1 MQMNNIPRWLLIF
14 LAMTTAMI
22 QTGVGCGTLAAQTNQ
37 QLPHRE
43 YYFGFPDLYEGDFRS
58 ALRRFSSEY
67 RTAFRIGDQRY
78 VDSVCILTMVGEC
91 HYRVG
96 DYQRALET
104 YNDALELYLALDAQ
118 RWQSN
123 IQLPDIIQPDT
134 SAVQRARVTW
144 GTSKRNGQIANV
156 PDNLSVLRGRLDASR
171 AFEQGGLFDPAELR
185 QVDVTEV
192 LRCAA
197 LAIVRRREIMGD
209 TGRYDPLSLRLLGSL
224 KKAGVGNGTLM
235 GAYNGIV
242 YGAILSAV
250 GEYDKAATMLTSSLQ
265 LGGGM
270 DHRLTPLGLTELAF
284 IGIAKDKPA
293 VALEFAIEAT
303 YSAAYFQQPDFIE
316 RGFELATQAH
326 LINTRTPLP
335 ALVPAI
341 AWAGR
346 ERTQMLETSLNVR
359 LAECL
364 SESGDV
370 ERSSEILKRAGNLM
384 TNRNNIAQTLLVARL
399 RYLTALNEFM
409 TGDTRRGLVSLR
421 SAMKEL
427 TTKSPAL
434 FRLQLAD
441 SLAVKGTLTEKQSD
455 LLYTTLL
462 QDPSERLWR
471 TEPMDAIAFLLT
483 PHVGALERWFEI
495 LIKRKQID
503 RAVEV
508 ADQIRRH
515 RFFADLPLGG
525 RLLSLRW
532 VLQGDAQFLKPE
544 ALQQRQQLLTRYSRY
559 RELLN
564 QSTLLHDKL
573 NGLPLKPDVDS
584 DDDRTQRQTMQD
596 LAAIYDAQESI
607 IAGIALKREA
617 AEMAFPPIG
626 NASDVQGLVQP
637 GQIVFSVLETA
648 AGYHVFFFDD
658 QRARYL
664 GLVDAAA
671 LKKGV
676 GNLLAKMGVAANYA
690 DPQLLDSD
698 AWKEAVLEFQDNLFE
713 DIPPAELAAANE
725 LIVIPDGLLWYV
737 PFEAFLVGDDQH
749 PLIESTKV
757 RYCPTLFLSFAN
769 PSGNGEIKSTGVVT
783 GSLYPQADSAI
794 ADASF
799 TEKLEKEIDAK
810 KFTLPQDLP
819 TDQLAN
825 RMDQLVVLS
834 QSSFEQGALGLQ
846 PLRSDQG
853 RRKSQD
859 QVTLL
864 DWMKVPFSSPSHVV
878 MPGLNSIGGAGGLSR
893 PDGSELFF
901 AATSMMA
908 AGGRT
913 VLLSRWNAGGQL
925 QSDLA
930 ARYANFAV
938 SMPVTMALQTAIQQA
953 RTAQVDFAK
962 EPRLKSDPNP
972 PAIDG
977 DHPFFWA
984 SPMLISYQDQRA
996 VDPAVL
1002 AKIQPNVDAGDVGAA
1017 GAGAADA
1024 DAKANAGDK
1033 DDVVAGDGSDSR
1045 SPEMTEV
1052 EVQPAPVAGSSRR
1065 EQNDDQSGVPTAD
1078 AGTAVAVADDDDDS
1092 TDDDDDDAGAA
1103 VWKIG
1108 GQKK

>member
-1 MQMNNIPRWLLIF
+1 MNNNPRWLLVF
-14 LAMTTAMI
+14 LSIVTAWI
-22 QTGVGCGTLAAQTNQ
+22 GLGVGCQSASAQNQQ
-37 QLPHRE
+37 QLPHRG
-43 YYFGFPDLYEGDFRS
+43 YYFGFPELYEGDFR
-58 ALRRFSSEY
+58 AAIRRFTSEY

-78 VDSVCILTMVGEC
+78 VDSVCIATMIGEC

-96 DYQRALET
+96 DYQRALESF
-104 YNDALELYLALDAQ
+104 NEALELYQALDGQ
-118 RWQSN
+118 RWQAN
-123 IQLPDIIQPDT
+123 IQLPAIIQADT

-144 GTSKRNGQIANV
+144 GTSKRNGQISNV

-171 AFEQGGLFDPAELR
+171 VFEQGGVFDPAELR

-197 LAIVRRREIMGD
+197 LAIVRRREIMGA

-224 KKAGVGNGTLM
+224 KKAGVGNGTLL

-250 GEYDKAATMLTSSLQ
+250 GDYDKAATMLTSSLQ
-265 LGGGM
+265 LSGGL
-270 DHRLTPLGLTELAF
+270 DHRLTPLGLAELAF

-293 VALEFAIEAT
+293 VALEFAIEST
-303 YSAAYFQQPDFIE
+303 YSAAYFQQPDMIE

-326 LINTRTPLP
+326 LYNTRTPLP
-335 ALVPAI
+335 SLVPAI

-346 ERTQMLETSLNVR
+346 ERTQMLEASLNVR

-370 ERSSEILKRAGNLM
+370 QRSGQALKRAGSLM
-384 TNRNNIAQTLLVARL
+384 TNRNNISQTLLVARL
-399 RYLTALNEFM
+399 NYLTALNEF
-409 TGDTRRGLVSLR
+409 TNGDTRSGLVSLR

-427 TTKSPAL
+427 TAKSPAL

-455 LLYTTLL
+455 LLYTALL

-495 LIKRKQID
+495 LINRKQID

-508 ADQIRRH
+508 ADHIRRH
-515 RFFADLPLGG
+515 RFYADLPLGG

-532 VLQGDAQFLKPE
+532 VLQGDAQFLKAE
-544 ALQQRQQLLTRYSRY
+544 ALQQRQGLLTRYSRY

-564 QSTLLHDKL
+564 QSTLLNDQL
-573 NGLPLKPDVDS
+573 NGLPLKPVADS
-584 DDDRTQRQTMQD
+584 DDDRLQRKTMQE
-596 LAAIYDAQESI
+596 LAAVYDAQESI

-626 NASDVQGLVQP
+626 NASDVQGFVQP
-637 GQIVFSVLETA
+637 GEIVFSVLKTA

-664 GLVDAAA
+664 GLVDAGA

-676 GNLLAKMGVAANYA
+676 GNLLVKMGVAANFA
-690 DPQLLDSD
+690 DPQLIDSE
-698 AWKEAVLEFQDNLFE
+698 AWKEAMLEFQDNLFE
-713 DIPPAELAAANE
+713 DIPPEQLAAADE

-769 PSGNGEIKSTGVVT
+769 PSNSGAIKSTGVVT
-783 GSLYPQADSAI
+783 GAMYRQTDQSV

-799 TEKLEKEIDAK
+799 AGKLEKEIDAQ
-810 KFTLPQDLP
+810 KFTDVQDLP

-834 QSSFEQGALGLQ
+834 QSSFEKGAFGLQ
-846 PLRSDQG
+846 PMRGDGG
-853 RRKSQD
+853 RKKSQN
-859 QVTLL
+859 QATLL
-864 DWMKVPFSSPSHVV
+864 DWMKVPFSSPVHVV
-878 MPGLNSIGGAGGLSR
+878 MPGLNSIGGADGLSR

-901 AATSMMA
+901 TATSMMA
-908 AGGRT
+908 AGGRS
-913 VLLSRWNAGGQL
+913 VLLSRWNGGGQL
-925 QSDLA
+925 QAELA
-930 ARYANFAV
+930 SRYARFAV
-938 SMPVTMALQTAIQQA
+938 SMPVTMALQNAI
-953 RTAQVDFAK
+953 AQVRLEKVDFAK

-984 SPMLISYQDQRA
+984 NAMLISYQDKRA
-996 VDPAVL
+996 SDPAVL
-1002 AKIQPNVDAGDVGAA
+1002 AAIAGNAA
-1017 GAGAADA
+1017 GVGLADA
-1024 DAKANAGDK
+1024 DADAVVKNGDPT
-1033 DDVVAGDGSDSR
+1033 DGGDGSGGR
-1045 SPEMTEV
+1045 SSEMASV
-1052 EVQPAPVAGSSRR
+1052 EIQPAPVQGSAGRDQGDTQGSTEAGKS
-1065 EQNDDQSGVPTAD
+1065 EAVQSDVQSDSQLGKSVGDDGE
-1078 AGTAVAVADDDDDS
+1078 AGDDS
-1092 TDDDDDDAGAA
+1092 GGGA

-1108 GQKK
+1108 GSKK